1 MALCLWEPLAPPA
14 QHIAA
19 SVRFAFVSSGCALAL
34 LMQNL
39 QITLLWLLS
48 FNLFVLLQP
57 VGTFPTHP
65 FRPHAG
71 PGPQEDLQDS
81 GILADTGTLS

>member
-1 MALCLWEPLAPPA
+1 
-14 QHIAA
+14 
-19 SVRFAFVSSGCALAL
+19 
-34 LMQNL
+34 MQNL